1 MTIYKMAAGAV
12 KEVLRQCEYF
22 NLGPNR
28 YAGRTKN
35 VHARLAVCSPDSRTD
50 EKGPG
55 LHPDEPFAWVECE
68 DVDIAIEVERRLQ
81 EDYGHFG
88 DTFGG
93 DQEMSFFVYVYDLGG
108 HFLDD

>member
-1 MTIYKMAAGAV
+1 MIVMPRR
-12 KEVLRQCEYF
+12 RQVRREE
-22 NLGPNR
+22 R
-28 YAGRTKN
+28 KN
-35 VHARLAVCSPDSRTD
+35 DDDLQNGSRVCSPDSRTD

-93 DQEMSFFVYVYDLGG
+93 DQEMSFFVYVYDLSD